1 MSFKTKT
8 AAVTSIATAS
18 VLALPT
24 AAFATTTAQAA
35 GARAT
40 PAAGVAAS
48 RTPAA
53 LGAGVGA
60 ARPPNG
66 WNCRAD
72 KDRDD
77 GDAGG
82 SSGWTRRRWKFSK
95 SNFGEA
101 RFAAKGE
108 KFGVY
113 NGTKTSVGGTLYVKY
128 GSKWKKKKTLKLTSD
143 EAYKVRDLS
152 IKDGRKV
159 YMKVWVHKRGSCK
172 SHTFTA

>member
-8 AAVTSIATAS
+8 AMTSVGVAG

-24 AAFATTTAQAA
+24 AAFAITPAQAA
-35 GARAT
+35 GAKAA
-40 PAAGVAAS
+40 PAAGAGASAA
-48 RTPAA
+48 P
-53 LGAGVGA
+53 GAA
-60 ARPPNG
+60 ARPPVG
-66 WNCRAD
+66 WNCKAD
-72 KDRDD
+72 KDTDD
-77 GDAGG
+77 GDPGG
-82 SSGWTRRRWKFSK
+82 SSGWTRRRWKFSD
-95 SNFGEA
+95 SNFAEA

-128 GSKWKKKKTLKLTSD
+128 GSKWKKKKTLKLTKD
-143 EAYKVRDLS
+143 DAYKFRNLS

>member
-1 MSFKTKT
+1 MSFTTKT
-8 AAVTSIATAS
+8 AMTSVGVAG

-24 AAFATTTAQAA
+24 AAFAITPAQAA
-35 GARAT
+35 GVKAA
-40 PAAGVAAS
+40 PAAGAGAS
-48 RTPAA
+48 AVP
-53 LGAGVGA
+53 GAGAGA

-72 KDRDD
+72 KDTDD
-77 GDAGG
+77 GDPGG
-82 SSGWTRRRWKFSK
+82 SSGWTRRRWKFSD
-95 SNFGEA
+95 SNFAEA

-143 EAYKVRDLS
+143 DAYKVRDLS